1 VDFELTEFQTDLAEG
16 MRRLCEGRFTLE
28 HLRALESTDKVVDRG
43 GWRALG
49 EAGVFNLCL
58 AEEAGGVGLGL
69 AEAAL
74 VFEELGRALIPGP
87 LVASHLAA
95 GLIDGADDGSTVV
108 GLVEEVGAGRST
120 PALPLVIEYLDDLD
134 VLLVLSDDGVAS
146 VDPRTVEATRL
157 SRPMDP
163 LTPVW
168 SAPRIPPG
176 TPVGGADIAAWWRR
190 DGAVLTAALQVGS
203 AAWTTELA
211 VEYAK
216 HRQQFGRPI
225 GGFQAVKHLCAD
237 MAVRAELA
245 RCAVLA
251 AAVTV
256 DQPDVGDAEVAT
268 AGAKLLADEAAVTNG
283 RSCIQVHG
291 GMGFTWEIPAHLAY
305 KRARVLATQFGTD
318 GSLAE
323 SVAESLTRPPAE
335 SPAGPPAAGA
345 HQ

>member
-1 VDFELTEFQTDLAEG
+1 MDFELTEFQVDLAEG
-16 MRRLCEGRFTLE
+16 VRRLCEGAF
-28 HLRALESTDKVVDRG
+28 ALEQVRAFELSDRVVDRK
-43 GWRALG
+43 GWERLG

-74 VFEELGRALIPGP
+74 VFEELGRALVPGP

-108 GLVEEVGAGRST
+108 GLIDLGGRRSDD
-120 PALPLVIEYLDDLD
+120 PVPLVIEWLGDLD
-134 VLLVLSDDGVAS
+134 TLLVLTDEGISALEPGS
-146 VDPRTVEATRL
+146 VDATRL
-157 SRPMDP
+157 ARPMDP

-168 SAPRIPPG
+168 STPSLPAG
-176 TPVGGADIAAWWRR
+176 TPVAGPDLVSWWRR

-216 HRQQFGRPI
+216 QRKQFGRPI

-237 MAVRAELA
+237 MAVRTEVA
-245 RCAVLA
+245 RCAVQA

-256 DQPDVGDAEVAT
+256 DQPDVGDPMTAA
-268 AGAKLLADEAAVTNG
+268 AGAKLLADEAAIANG
-283 RSCIQVHG
+283 RSAIQVHG
-291 GMGFTWEIPAHLAY
+291 GMGFTWEIPVHLAY
-305 KRARVLATQFGTD
+305 KRARVLATQFGAD
-318 GSLAE
+318 GELAESLAE
-323 SVAESLTRPPAE
+323 SVAP
-335 SPAGPPAAGA
+335 
-345 HQ
+345 